1 MDEYEQRYRRAVQA
15 SPPRVYVDNVGDAY
29 AETVRIETAKWDL
42 EHFNPRNTF
51 RINLDRSMLKALVAN
66 EKGLFRPQRIK
77 EGETDVQYNA
87 FVKKQDHEFQEL
99 RFLLAVTFFHELH
112 HGFVA
117 YLAGNTTVFTPTTA
131 SYMAS
136 ASDEAE
142 GLGESGSFAERN
154 VLGGVVIM
162 DPPPSSN
169 QIGTLQII
177 TEEKVYR
184 IGYACLKTI
193 KTDPHSGAST
203 KYYKVY
209 GKHASHIAPIYNLN
223 LQFEGTQLRPKV
235 LLSQEVKVT
244 A

>member
-1 MDEYEQRYRRAVQA
+1 
-15 SPPRVYVDNVGDAY
+15 
-29 AETVRIETAKWDL
+29 
-42 EHFNPRNTF
+42 
-51 RINLDRSMLKALVAN
+51 MLKALVAN
-66 EKGLFRPQRIK
+66 DKGLFRPQRIK

-169 QIGTLQII
+169 QVMLIHLPSLSKYSLVN
-177 TEEKVYR
+177 TEEPPDR
-184 IGYACLKTI
+184 NPS
-193 KTDPHSGAST
+193 DHNR
-203 KYYKVY
+203 
-209 GKHASHIAPIYNLN
+209 GKSLPNWI
-223 LQFEGTQLRPKV
+223 R
-235 LLSQEVKVT
+235 LSQDYQDRPSQYVGILSRFGD
-244 A
+244 